1 MWQELIEIF
10 LILCIVYLR
19 IYPIIADLSSVSEA
33 DLVELF
39 REEMVGILD
48 VGVGGDMFLLLRF
61 GLVSAH
67 QFIIELL
74 YQVFSV
80 AKNKL

>member
-19 IYPIIADLSSVSEA
+19 IDPIITDLSSVSEA

-80 AKNKL
+80 AKDKL